1 MMRQSKS
8 NSTLSA
14 GIARRCI
21 TPPRPV
27 FQSGY
32 GRSAKSEGV
41 YQQLHARALVLE
53 DTKRDRVAIL
63 TAELLDFSQ
72 PLVDAIKAGVKT
84 RLGLDESQVLLSA
97 SHTHCG
103 PVVDDQIAN
112 LYPEVDME
120 YVRWLGQACIDT
132 ICDAAREL
140 KPVTAQFATGVAVF
154 GINRRRPDLPGCPML
169 PNPSGRCDHEVTIL
183 KLAQPNGDPVAIL
196 FSYACHATVMG
207 GQIIGGDYPGHAQL
221 QLEMEFPGANAM
233 FLAGCFGDVR
243 PRLINAKG
251 SFRGGSIDDVRA
263 LGRELSLAVMAG
275 LTGTVQD
282 VTGPL
287 LHRIE
292 TVQLPYQKPLTKD
305 EFGKVAA
312 RNQGYEGKW
321 AKVML
326 ERLEKDG
333 RLPRSR
339 PSTVQALGIGPFRI
353 VAFNDEMCVGYQL
366 QVKKRLAPAP
376 ALVAGYCG
384 CSRSYVPT
392 ADMIPQGGYE
402 AHTNIHVY
410 LEPAPLAPK
419 TEQVLLSTALRLA
432 GAKRGA
438 AKAS

>member
-1 MMRQSKS
+1 MKQSKS
-8 NSTLSA
+8 VAKLSV

-32 GRSAKSEGV
+32 ERSAKSEGI

-53 DTKRDRVAIL
+53 DAKRDRIAIL

-72 PLVDAIKAGVKT
+72 PLVDTIKAGVKK
-84 RLGLDESQVLLSA
+84 RLGLDESQMLLSA

-103 PVVDDQIAN
+103 PVVDDQISH

-120 YVRWLGQACIDT
+120 YVRWLGQTCIDT
-132 ICDAAREL
+132 ICDAAQEL

-154 GINRRRPDLPGCPML
+154 GINRRRPDLPDCPML
-169 PNPSGRCDHEVTIL
+169 PNPSGRCDPEVAIL
-183 KLAQPNGDPVAIL
+183 KLAQPGGDPVAIL
-196 FSYACHATVMG
+196 FSYACHPTVMG

-243 PRLINAKG
+243 PRMINAKG
-251 SFRGGSIDDVRA
+251 SFSSGSVDDVRA
-263 LGRELSLAVMAG
+263 MGRELSLAVIAG
-275 LTGTVQD
+275 LTGTVRD

-292 TVQLPYQKPLTKD
+292 TVQLPYQKPLTRA
-305 EFGKVAA
+305 EFKKVVK
-312 RNQGYEGKW
+312 RDQGYEGKW
-321 AKVML
+321 AKAML
-326 ERLEKDG
+326 ARLKKDG
-333 RLPRSR
+333 KLPTSR
-339 PSTVQALGIGPFRI
+339 PATVQVLGIGPFRL

-366 QVKKRLAPAP
+366 KVKKGLAPAP

-384 CSRSYVPT
+384 CLRSYVPT
-392 ADMIPQGGYE
+392 ADLIPQGGYE
-402 AHTNIHVY
+402 VRTNIHLY
-410 LEPAPLAPK
+410 LEPAPLALK
-419 TEQVLLSTALRLA
+419 TEKILISTALRLA
-432 GAKRGA
+432 GAKRGNI
-438 AKAS
+438 